1 MWKKTVDLAFGYVIG
16 FSLLPLPFFF
26 FFPWVTL
33 NLTGEQTVV
42 SLVENEK
49 FIMLFPKSVL
59 HVFFSFLP
67 SWNLQ
72 TVLAVELAGI
82 LASPGFNSGAF
93 HGVKLPR

>member
-16 FSLLPLPFFF
+16 FSLLPLPFF